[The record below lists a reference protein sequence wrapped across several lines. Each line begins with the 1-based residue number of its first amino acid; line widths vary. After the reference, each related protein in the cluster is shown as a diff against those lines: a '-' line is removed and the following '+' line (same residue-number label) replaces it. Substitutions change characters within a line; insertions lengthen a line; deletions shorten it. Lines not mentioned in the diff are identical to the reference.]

1 MKSEEVVHDLLGY
14 DGLKIV
20 QRKDALSF
28 SLDSTLLADFVKI
41 TPRMKKIVDFGT
53 GNAPIPLF
61 LSMKTKAKIIGFE
74 IQEEMVSLALKSV
87 KMNHLENQ
95 IEIQHIDIKQVS
107 QFYPASSMDLI
118 TCNPPFFKVSEDK
131 ITSQDTLEKYAK
143 HEYLL
148 TLEQMITSAKY
159 LLKDGGLLC
168 FIHRVDRLQEM
179 MVLLNQ
185 HRFSIK
191 RIRYVYPKQDG
202 NALMVLFEAKKS
214 GKLGSMILEPPLYVH
229 ESNGSYTKEILAIF
243 RRGMEL
249 ENEEDH
255 SLSK

>member
-1 MKSEEVVHDLLGY
+1 MKSEEVIHDLLGY

-41 TPRMKKIVDFGT
+41 TPRMRNIVDFGT

-74 IQEEMVSLALKSV
+74 IQEEMVELAKKTV
-87 KMNHLENQ
+87 KLNKLEHQ
-95 IEIQHIDIKQVS
+95 IDIQHIDIKEVNLL
-107 QFYPASSMDLI
+107 FPPSSVDLI
-118 TCNPPFFKVSEDK
+118 TCNPPFFKISEDK

-148 TLEQMITSAKY
+148 TLEQMIASAKY
-159 LLKDGGLLC
+159 LLKDGGFLC
-168 FIHRVDRLQEM
+168 FIHRVERLQEM

-191 RIRYVYPKQDG
+191 RIRYVYPKQNG

-214 GKLGSMILEPPLYVH
+214 GKLGNMILEPPLYVH
-229 ESNGSYTKEILAIF
+229 ESDGSYTKEIHAIF
-243 RRGMEL
+243 HRGKEIEDE
-249 ENEEDH
+249 ENN